1 MGIEKYEFVAEVDKR
16 TSDICLELNGKIF
29 NIKDAEVGKNLPPCH
44 CFCRSCIVPF
54 VESKD
59 KEV

>member
-1 MGIEKYEFVAEVDKR
+1 MGIEKYEFVAEVDSK

-29 NIKDAEVGKNLPPCH
+29 NIKDAEVGKNLPPMLPN
-44 CFCRSCIVPF
+44 CRSTIVPF